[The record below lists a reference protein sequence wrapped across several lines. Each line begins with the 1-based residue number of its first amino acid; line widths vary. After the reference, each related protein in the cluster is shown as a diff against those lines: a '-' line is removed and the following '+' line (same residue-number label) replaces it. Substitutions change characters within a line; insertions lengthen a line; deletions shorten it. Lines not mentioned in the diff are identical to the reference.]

1 MDYARPE
8 DLRFLQ
14 QEVLQLPSALR
25 ALPAFSEVG
34 DALMTQGLE
43 EAGKF
48 AEAIAPLNRDDD
60 ETGRRFAMHRIR
72 DTRRAWIDGAHL
84 LIYRTAQQ
92 LDVARHAQD
101 AAQRKKAERWC
112 SFMTPVLKAVR
123 TPQAFQGG
131 SEGDSEIQAIDLLVR
146 KVLPDAGAAFAA
158 CLLELRDELDAARE
172 HEAEAQRRMAQ
183 LRYLGTSIALAA
195 KADPQLPYEVAD
207 DYLRVAMLTVLG
219 WAWARIERA
228 APAGDA
234 RWAAPAQAFRR
245 FVLPEFEMRLGMV
258 KRACDSAA
266 AR

>member
-1 MDYARPE
+1 MTDDRPRPE
-8 DLRFLQ
+8 DARFLQ

-25 ALPAFSEVG
+25 ALPAFSEAD
-34 DALMTQGLE
+34 DALMAQVLE

-48 AEAIAPLNRDDD
+48 AEAIAPLNHDDD
-60 ETGRRFAMHRIR
+60 ETGRHFAMRR
-72 DTRRAWIDGAHL
+72 SLDTQRAWIDGARL
-84 LIYRTAQQ
+84 LTYRTAQQ
-92 LDVARHAQD
+92 LDIARHAPD
-101 AAQRKKAERWC
+101 AALREKAERWC
-112 SFMTPVLKAVR
+112 RFITPVLKAANDG
-123 TPQAFQGG
+123 THT
-131 SEGDSEIQAIDLLVR
+131 IQAIDLLVR

-172 HEAEAQRRMAQ
+172 QEADAQRRMAQ

-207 DYLRVAMLTVLG
+207 DYLRVAMLTLLG

-234 RWAAPAQAFRR
+234 RWAAPALAFRR
-245 FVLPEFEMRLGMV
+245 FVLPEFDMRLAMV